1 MSLSSFPL
9 ILCPK
14 QVLLKNISTEPQV
27 QSKSWTIRV
36 EYYCNSRSPAHHQ
49 YSLHF
54 RKANAGAATIC
65 FCCTLIW
72 RSGHLSGVHGAA
84 EWFRGPAP
92 KNTEMGSTVCSCQW
106 ISNSSKIRDGGTLCC
121 KKSCKWLRLGGNLG
135 EDEPQNTR
143 AAMPLHVSA
152 PARTRQLQ
160 YSGNSKCERHFILQ
174 TVNYIS
180 QTLSSGAPSSETS
193 DFHLNCESCYFSA
206 ILVVNKI

>member
-36 EYYCNSRSPAHHQ
+36 EYYCNSCSPAHHQ
-49 YSLHF
+49 YWLHF

-121 KKSCKWLRLGGNLG
+121 KKGCKWLRKGQFGVTR
-135 EDEPQNTR
+135 PTQNTR
-143 AAMPLHVSA
+143 LQWRCMLVAGQELDSFNTQEILNVSGTSSRRSTTFLKFFLGRWLKA
-152 PARTRQLQ
+152 SIARR
-160 YSGNSKCERHFILQ
+160 
-174 TVNYIS
+174 
-180 QTLSSGAPSSETS
+180 
-193 DFHLNCESCYFSA
+193 D
-206 ILVVNKI
+206 